1 MKVHILGICG
11 TFMTGVAKLMIEK
24 GYEVSG
30 SDKDFYPPM
39 SEYLETLKID
49 LIKGYDSQ
57 NLPEAD
63 LYVIGNVIS
72 RGNESFEKILSN
84 KLPYTS
90 GPKIIADLTKEQN
103 LIAVTGTHGKTTTSY
118 MLCHIFIENGID
130 IGYLV
135 GGISPHFQDSAKIG
149 TANIFIIEGDEYDSA
164 LFDKRS
170 KFINYNPHSIIINN
184 IEFDHADIFRDIDDI
199 KRQFHHLVKIIPND
213 GSIMYHHDDPNIK
226 DVINLGSWSKML
238 PIGEEDLFY
247 SYENRE
253 MTFNKINY
261 SLTALPLKGIH
272 NFKNYVAA
280 IYMAYQYGVPI
291 KKSIQALSNFSGVKR
306 RQELVYDKNN
316 ISIIDDFAHHPTAI
330 KLTIESIKHENPK
343 KNIIGII
350 ELGSNTMASGKHID
364 LLINA
369 ANDLD
374 SIYWYDPRHALKDK
388 LFKKTFNSLDD
399 LHKDLLAK
407 IQTDSIILIMTN
419 KNSSHIYQ
427 PIREYLEG

>member
-1 MKVHILGICG
+1 MA
-11 TFMTGVAKLMIEK
+11 GVAKLMIEK

-90 GPKIIADLTKEQN
+90 GPKIIADLTKEEN

-419 KNSSHIYQ
+419 KNSSYIYQ
-427 PIREYLEG
+427 PIRDYLER

>member
-1 MKVHILGICG
+1 MA
-11 TFMTGVAKLMIEK
+11 GVAKLMIEK

-135 GGISPHFQDSAKIG
+135 GGISPHFQDSAKLG

-419 KNSSHIYQ
+419 KNSSYIYQ

>member
-11 TFMTGVAKLMIEK
+11 TFMAGVAKLMIEK

-135 GGISPHFQDSAKIG
+135 GGISPHFQDSAKLG

-213 GSIMYHHDDPNIK
+213 GSIMYHYDDPNIK

-419 KNSSHIYQ
+419 KNSSYIYQ

>member
-1 MKVHILGICG
+1 MA
-11 TFMTGVAKLMIEK
+11 GVAKLMIEK

-135 GGISPHFQDSAKIG
+135 GGISPHFQDSAKLG

-407 IQTDSIILIMTN
+407 IQTDTIILIMTN

>member
-1 MKVHILGICG
+1 MA
-11 TFMTGVAKLMIEK
+11 GVAKLMIEK

-135 GGISPHFQDSAKIG
+135 GGISPHFQDSAKLG

-213 GSIMYHHDDPNIK
+213 GSIMYHYDDPNIK

-369 ANDLD
+369 VNDLD

-419 KNSSHIYQ
+419 KNSSYIYQ

>member
-1 MKVHILGICG
+1 MA
-11 TFMTGVAKLMIEK
+11 GVAKLMIEK

-135 GGISPHFQDSAKIG
+135 GGISPHFQDSAKLG

-213 GSIMYHHDDPNIK
+213 GSIMYHYDDPNIK

-419 KNSSHIYQ
+419 KNSSYIYQ
-427 PIREYLEG
+427 PIKDYLEG

>member
-1 MKVHILGICG
+1 MA
-11 TFMTGVAKLMIEK
+11 GVAKLMIEK

-90 GPKIIADLTKEQN
+90 GPKIIANLTKEQN

-135 GGISPHFQDSAKIG
+135 GGISPHFQDSAKLG
-149 TANIFIIEGDEYDSA
+149 TANIFVIEGDEYDSA

-199 KRQFHHLVKIIPND
+199 KRQFHHLVKIIPSD
-213 GSIMYHHDDPNIK
+213 GNIMYHLDDPNIA
-226 DVINLGSWSKML
+226 DVIDLGSWSKMF
-238 PIGEEDLFY
+238 PIGDKNFFY

-261 SLTALPLKGIH
+261 SLTQLPLKGIH

-291 KKSIQALSNFSGVKR
+291 KKSIQALSSFSGVKR
-306 RQELVYDKNN
+306 RQELVYDKNS

-330 KLTIESIKHENPK
+330 KLTIESIKNENPE

-350 ELGSNTMASGKHID
+350 ELGSNTMASGKHVD

-369 ANDLD
+369 VNDLD
-374 SIYWYDPRHALKDK
+374 GVYWYDPRYALKDK
-388 LFKKTFNSLDD
+388 LFEQTFNSLDD
-399 LHKDLLAK
+399 LHNDLLAK
-407 IQTDSIILIMTN
+407 IHTDSIILIMTN
-419 KNSSHIYQ
+419 KNSSYIYQ
-427 PIREYLEG
+427 PIRDYLER

>member
-1 MKVHILGICG
+1 MA
-11 TFMTGVAKLMIEK
+11 GVAKLMIEK

-90 GPKIIADLTKEQN
+90 GPKIIADLTKEEN

-369 ANDLD
+369 VNDLD

>member
-1 MKVHILGICG
+1 MA
-11 TFMTGVAKLMIEK
+11 GVAKLMIEK

-39 SEYLETLKID
+39 SEYLETLKIN

-90 GPKIIADLTKEQN
+90 GPKIIANLTREQN

-118 MLCHIFIENGID
+118 MLCHIFIENGLD

-135 GGISPHFQDSAKIG
+135 GGISPHFQDSAKLG
-149 TANIFIIEGDEYDSA
+149 TANIFVIEGDEYDSA

-199 KRQFHHLVKIIPND
+199 KRQFHHLVKIIPGD
-213 GSIMYHHDDPNIK
+213 GNIMYHLDDPNIA
-226 DVINLGSWSKML
+226 DVIDLGSWSKMF
-238 PIGEEDLFY
+238 PIGDKNFFY

-261 SLTALPLKGIH
+261 SLTQLPLKGIH

-291 KKSIQALSNFSGVKR
+291 KKSIQALSSFSGVKR
-306 RQELVYDKNN
+306 RQELVYDKNS

-330 KLTIESIKHENPK
+330 KLTIESIKNENPD

-350 ELGSNTMASGKHID
+350 ELGSNTMASGKHVD

-369 ANDLD
+369 VNDLD
-374 SIYWYDPRHALKDK
+374 GVYWYDPRHALKDK
-388 LFKKTFNSLDD
+388 LFEQTFNSLDD
-399 LHKDLLAK
+399 LHNDLLAK

-419 KNSSHIYQ
+419 KNSSYIYQ
-427 PIREYLEG
+427 PIRDYLER

>member
-1 MKVHILGICG
+1 MA
-11 TFMTGVAKLMIEK
+11 GVAKLMIEK

-118 MLCHIFIENGID
+118 MLCHIFIDNGID
-130 IGYLV
+130 VGYLV
-135 GGISPHFQDSAKIG
+135 GGISPHFQDSAKLG

-213 GSIMYHHDDPNIK
+213 GSIMYHYDDPNIK

>member
-1 MKVHILGICG
+1 MA
-11 TFMTGVAKLMIEK
+11 GVAKLMIEK

-90 GPKIIADLTKEQN
+90 GPKIIADLTKEEN

-253 MTFNKINY
+253 MTFNKIDY

-419 KNSSHIYQ
+419 KNSSYIYQ

>member
-1 MKVHILGICG
+1 MA
-11 TFMTGVAKLMIEK
+11 GVAKLMIEK

-72 RGNESFEKILSN
+72 RGNESFEKILSK

-135 GGISPHFQDSAKIG
+135 GGISPHFQDSAKLG

-213 GSIMYHHDDPNIK
+213 GSIMYHYDDPNIK

-272 NFKNYVAA
+272 NFKNYIAA

-291 KKSIQALSNFSGVKR
+291 KKSIQALSNFGGVKR
-306 RQELVYDKNN
+306 RQELIYDKNN

>member
-1 MKVHILGICG
+1 MA
-11 TFMTGVAKLMIEK
+11 GVAKLMIEK

-90 GPKIIADLTKEQN
+90 GPKIIADLTKEEN

-135 GGISPHFQDSAKIG
+135 GGISPHFQDSAKLG

-419 KNSSHIYQ
+419 KNSSYIYQ

>member
-1 MKVHILGICG
+1 MA
-11 TFMTGVAKLMIEK
+11 GVAKLMIEK

-135 GGISPHFQDSAKIG
+135 GGISPHFQDSAKLG

-213 GSIMYHHDDPNIK
+213 GSIMYHYDDPNIK

-419 KNSSHIYQ
+419 KNSSYIYQ

>member
-11 TFMTGVAKLMIEK
+11 TFMAGVAKLMIEK

-90 GPKIIADLTKEQN
+90 GPKIIADLTKEEN

-199 KRQFHHLVKIIPND
+199 KRQFHHLVKIVPND
-213 GSIMYHHDDPNIK
+213 GSIMYHYDDPNIK

-419 KNSSHIYQ
+419 KNSSYIYQ

>member
-1 MKVHILGICG
+1 MA
-11 TFMTGVAKLMIEK
+11 GVAKLMIEK

-90 GPKIIADLTKEQN
+90 GPKIIANLTKEQN

-118 MLCHIFIENGID
+118 MLCHIFIENGLD

-135 GGISPHFQDSAKIG
+135 GGISPHFQDSAKLG
-149 TANIFIIEGDEYDSA
+149 TANIFVIEGDEYDSA

-199 KRQFHHLVKIIPND
+199 KRQFHHLVKIIPSD
-213 GSIMYHHDDPNIK
+213 GNIMYHLDDLNIA
-226 DVINLGSWSKML
+226 DVIDLGSWSKMF
-238 PIGEEDLFY
+238 PIGDKNFFY

-261 SLTALPLKGIH
+261 SLTQLPLKGIH

-291 KKSIQALSNFSGVKR
+291 KKSIQALSSFSGVKR
-306 RQELVYDKNN
+306 RQELVYDKNS

-330 KLTIESIKHENPK
+330 KLTIESIKNENPE

-350 ELGSNTMASGKHID
+350 ELGSNTMASGKHVD

-369 ANDLD
+369 VNDLD
-374 SIYWYDPRHALKDK
+374 GVYWYDPRHALKDK
-388 LFKKTFNSLDD
+388 LFEQTFNSLDD
-399 LHKDLLAK
+399 LHNDLLAK

>member
-1 MKVHILGICG
+1 MA
-11 TFMTGVAKLMIEK
+11 GVAKLMIEK

-90 GPKIIADLTKEQN
+90 GPKIIANLTKEQN

-118 MLCHIFIENGID
+118 MLCHIFIENGLD

-135 GGISPHFQDSAKIG
+135 GGISPHFQDSAKLG
-149 TANIFIIEGDEYDSA
+149 TANIFVIEGDEYDSA

-199 KRQFHHLVKIIPND
+199 KRQFHHLVKIIPSD
-213 GSIMYHHDDPNIK
+213 GNIMYHLDDPNIA
-226 DVINLGSWSKML
+226 DVIDLGSWSKMF
-238 PIGEEDLFY
+238 PIGDKNFFY
-247 SYENRE
+247 SYKNRE

-261 SLTALPLKGIH
+261 SLTQLPLKGIH

-291 KKSIQALSNFSGVKR
+291 KKSIQALSSFSGVKR
-306 RQELVYDKNN
+306 RQELVHDKNS

-330 KLTIESIKHENPK
+330 KLTIESIKNENPE

-350 ELGSNTMASGKHID
+350 ELGSNTMASGKHVD

-369 ANDLD
+369 VNDLD
-374 SIYWYDPRHALKDK
+374 GVYWYDPRHALKDK
-388 LFKKTFNSLDD
+388 LFEQTFNSLDD
-399 LHKDLLAK
+399 LHNDLLAK

-419 KNSSHIYQ
+419 KNSSYIYQ
-427 PIREYLEG
+427 PIKDYLER

>member
-1 MKVHILGICG
+1 MA
-11 TFMTGVAKLMIEK
+11 GVAKLMIEK

-72 RGNESFEKILSN
+72 RGNDSFEKILSN

-118 MLCHIFIENGID
+118 MLCHIFIENGLD

>member
-11 TFMTGVAKLMIEK
+11 TFMAGVAKLMIEK

-213 GSIMYHHDDPNIK
+213 GSIIYHYDDPNIK

-280 IYMAYQYGVPI
+280 IYMAYQYGIPI

-419 KNSSHIYQ
+419 KNSSYIYQ

>member
-11 TFMTGVAKLMIEK
+11 TFMAGVAKLMIEK

>member
-1 MKVHILGICG
+1 MA
-11 TFMTGVAKLMIEK
+11 GVAKLMIEK

-90 GPKIIADLTKEQN
+90 GPKIIADLTKEEN

-213 GSIMYHHDDPNIK
+213 GTIMYHHDDPNIK

-291 KKSIQALSNFSGVKR
+291 KKSIQALSIFSGVKR

-388 LFKKTFNSLDD
+388 LFEKTFNSLDD

>member
-1 MKVHILGICG
+1 MA
-11 TFMTGVAKLMIEK
+11 GVAKLMIEK

-135 GGISPHFQDSAKIG
+135 GGISPHFQDSAKLG

-213 GSIMYHHDDPNIK
+213 GSIIYHYDDPNIK

-291 KKSIQALSNFSGVKR
+291 KKSIQALSSFSGVKR
-306 RQELVYDKNN
+306 RQELVYDKNS

-330 KLTIESIKHENPK
+330 KLTIESIKNENPE

-350 ELGSNTMASGKHID
+350 ELGSNTMASGKHVD

-369 ANDLD
+369 VNDLD
-374 SIYWYDPRHALKDK
+374 GVYWYDPRYALKDK
-388 LFKKTFNSLDD
+388 LFEQTFNSLDD
-399 LHKDLLAK
+399 LHNDLLAK

-419 KNSSHIYQ
+419 KNSSYIYQ
-427 PIREYLEG
+427 PIKDYLER

>member
-1 MKVHILGICG
+1 MA
-11 TFMTGVAKLMIEK
+11 GVAKLMIEK

-90 GPKIIADLTKEQN
+90 GPKIIANLTKEQN

-135 GGISPHFQDSAKIG
+135 GGISPHFQDSAKLG
-149 TANIFIIEGDEYDSA
+149 TANIFVIEGDEYDSA

-199 KRQFHHLVKIIPND
+199 KRQFHHLVKIIPSD
-213 GSIMYHHDDPNIK
+213 GNIMYHLDDPNIA
-226 DVINLGSWSKML
+226 DVIDLGSWSKMF
-238 PIGEEDLFY
+238 PIGDKNFFY

-261 SLTALPLKGIH
+261 SLTQLPLKGIH

-291 KKSIQALSNFSGVKR
+291 KKSIQALSSFSGVKR
-306 RQELVYDKNN
+306 RQELVYDKNS

-330 KLTIESIKHENPK
+330 KLTIESIKNENPE

-350 ELGSNTMASGKHID
+350 ELGSNTMASGKHVG

-369 ANDLD
+369 VNDLD
-374 SIYWYDPRHALKDK
+374 GVYWYDPRYALKDK
-388 LFKKTFNSLDD
+388 LFEQTFNSLDD
-399 LHKDLLAK
+399 LHNDLLAK

-419 KNSSHIYQ
+419 KNSSYIYQ
-427 PIREYLEG
+427 PIKDYLER

>member
-1 MKVHILGICG
+1 MA
-11 TFMTGVAKLMIEK
+11 GVAKLMIEK

-90 GPKIIADLTKEQN
+90 GPKIIADLTKEEN

-213 GSIMYHHDDPNIK
+213 GSIMYHYDDPNIK

-280 IYMAYQYGVPI
+280 IYMAYQYGIPI

>member
-1 MKVHILGICG
+1 MA
-11 TFMTGVAKLMIEK
+11 GVAKLMIEK

-90 GPKIIADLTKEQN
+90 GPKIIANLTKEQN

-135 GGISPHFQDSAKIG
+135 GGISPHFQDSAKLG
-149 TANIFIIEGDEYDSA
+149 TANIFVIEGDEYDSA

-199 KRQFHHLVKIIPND
+199 KRQFHHLVKIIPSD
-213 GSIMYHHDDPNIK
+213 GNIMYHLDDPNIA
-226 DVINLGSWSKML
+226 DVIDLGSWSKMF
-238 PIGEEDLFY
+238 PIGDKNFFY

-261 SLTALPLKGIH
+261 SLTQLPLKGIH

-291 KKSIQALSNFSGVKR
+291 KKSIQALSSFSGVKR
-306 RQELVYDKNN
+306 RQELVYDKNS

-330 KLTIESIKHENPK
+330 KLTIESIKNENPE

-350 ELGSNTMASGKHID
+350 ELGSNTMASGKHVD

-369 ANDLD
+369 VNDLD
-374 SIYWYDPRHALKDK
+374 GVYWYDPRYALKDK
-388 LFKKTFNSLDD
+388 LFEQTFNSLDD
-399 LHKDLLAK
+399 LHNDLLAK
-407 IQTDSIILIMTN
+407 IHTDSIILIMTN
-419 KNSSHIYQ
+419 KNSSYIYQ
-427 PIREYLEG
+427 PIKDYLER

>member
-1 MKVHILGICG
+1 MA
-11 TFMTGVAKLMIEK
+11 GVAKLMIEK

-135 GGISPHFQDSAKIG
+135 GGISPHFQDSAKLG

-213 GSIMYHHDDPNIK
+213 GTIMYHHDDPNIK

-419 KNSSHIYQ
+419 KNSSYIYQ

>member
-1 MKVHILGICG
+1 MA
-11 TFMTGVAKLMIEK
+11 GVAKLMIEK

-90 GPKIIADLTKEQN
+90 GPKIIANLTKEQN

-118 MLCHIFIENGID
+118 MLCHIFIENGLD

-135 GGISPHFQDSAKIG
+135 GGISPHFQDSAKLG
-149 TANIFIIEGDEYDSA
+149 TANIFVIEGDEYDSA

-199 KRQFHHLVKIIPND
+199 KRQFHHLVKIIPSD
-213 GSIMYHHDDPNIK
+213 GNIMYHLDDLNIA
-226 DVINLGSWSKML
+226 DVIDLGSWSKMF
-238 PIGEEDLFY
+238 PIGDKNFFY

-261 SLTALPLKGIH
+261 SLTQLPLKGIH

-291 KKSIQALSNFSGVKR
+291 KKSIQALSSFSGVKR
-306 RQELVYDKNN
+306 RQELVYDKNS

-330 KLTIESIKHENPK
+330 KLTIESIKNENPE

-350 ELGSNTMASGKHID
+350 ELGSNTMASGKHVD

-369 ANDLD
+369 VNDLD
-374 SIYWYDPRHALKDK
+374 GVYWYDPRHALKDK
-388 LFKKTFNSLDD
+388 LFEQTFNSLDD
-399 LHKDLLAK
+399 LHNDLLAK

-419 KNSSHIYQ
+419 KNSSYIYQ
-427 PIREYLEG
+427 PIKDYLER

>member
-11 TFMTGVAKLMIEK
+11 TFMAGVAKLMIEK

-30 SDKDFYPPM
+30 SDRDFYPPM

-90 GPKIIADLTKEQN
+90 GPKIIADLTKEEN

-135 GGISPHFQDSAKIG
+135 GGISPHFQDSAKLG
-149 TANIFIIEGDEYDSA
+149 TADIFVIEGDEYDSA

-213 GSIMYHHDDPNIK
+213 GSIMYHYDDPNIK
-226 DVINLGSWSKML
+226 DVINL
-238 PIGEEDLFY
+238 
-247 SYENRE
+247 
-253 MTFNKINY
+253 
-261 SLTALPLKGIH
+261 
-272 NFKNYVAA
+272 
-280 IYMAYQYGVPI
+280 
-291 KKSIQALSNFSGVKR
+291 
-306 RQELVYDKNN
+306 
-316 ISIIDDFAHHPTAI
+316 
-330 KLTIESIKHENPK
+330 
-343 KNIIGII
+343 
-350 ELGSNTMASGKHID
+350 
-364 LLINA
+364 
-369 ANDLD
+369 
-374 SIYWYDPRHALKDK
+374 
-388 LFKKTFNSLDD
+388 
-399 LHKDLLAK
+399 
-407 IQTDSIILIMTN
+407 
-419 KNSSHIYQ
+419 
-427 PIREYLEG
+427 

>member
-1 MKVHILGICG
+1 MA
-11 TFMTGVAKLMIEK
+11 GVAKLMIEK

-90 GPKIIADLTKEQN
+90 GPKVIADLTKEQN

-135 GGISPHFQDSAKIG
+135 GGISPHFQDSAKLG

-213 GSIMYHHDDPNIK
+213 GSIMYHHDDPNIE

-291 KKSIQALSNFSGVKR
+291 KKSIKALSNFRGVKR

-350 ELGSNTMASGKHID
+350 ELGSNTMASGKHLD

-388 LFKKTFNSLDD
+388 LFEKTFNSLDD

-419 KNSSHIYQ
+419 KNSSYIYQ

>member
-1 MKVHILGICG
+1 MA
-11 TFMTGVAKLMIEK
+11 GVAKLMIEK

-135 GGISPHFQDSAKIG
+135 GGISPHFQDSAKLG

-213 GSIMYHHDDPNIK
+213 GSIMYHYDDPNIK

-238 PIGEEDLFY
+238 PIGDEDLFY

-369 ANDLD
+369 VNDLD

-419 KNSSHIYQ
+419 KNSSYIYQ

>member
-11 TFMTGVAKLMIEK
+11 TFMAGVAKLMIEK

-84 KLPYTS
+84 KLPYIS
-90 GPKIIADLTKEQN
+90 GPKIIADLTKEKN

-135 GGISPHFQDSAKIG
+135 GGISPHFQDSAKLG

-213 GSIMYHHDDPNIK
+213 GSIIYHYDDPNIK

-253 MTFNKINY
+253 MTFNKIDY

-330 KLTIESIKHENPK
+330 KLTIESIKHENPE

-388 LFKKTFNSLDD
+388 LFEKTFNSLDD

>member
-1 MKVHILGICG
+1 MA
-11 TFMTGVAKLMIEK
+11 GVAKLMIEK

-90 GPKIIADLTKEQN
+90 GPKIIADLTKEEN

-135 GGISPHFQDSAKIG
+135 GGISPHFQDSAKLG

-213 GSIMYHHDDPNIK
+213 GTIMYHHDDPNIK

>member
-1 MKVHILGICG
+1 MA
-11 TFMTGVAKLMIEK
+11 GVAKLMIEK

-39 SEYLETLKID
+39 SEYLETLKIN

-135 GGISPHFQDSAKIG
+135 GGISPHFQDSAKLG

-213 GSIMYHHDDPNIK
+213 GSIIYHYDDPNIK

-291 KKSIQALSNFSGVKR
+291 KKSIKALSNFSGVKR

-388 LFKKTFNSLDD
+388 LFEKTFNSLDD

-419 KNSSHIYQ
+419 KNSSYIYQ

>member
-11 TFMTGVAKLMIEK
+11 TFMAGVAKLMIEK

-135 GGISPHFQDSAKIG
+135 GGISPHFQDSAKLG

-213 GSIMYHHDDPNIK
+213 GSIMYHYDDPNIK

>member
-1 MKVHILGICG
+1 VHILGICG
-11 TFMTGVAKLMIEK
+11 TFMAGVAKLMIEK

-213 GSIMYHHDDPNIK
+213 GSIMYHYDDPNIK

>member
-1 MKVHILGICG
+1 MA
-11 TFMTGVAKLMIEK
+11 GVAKLMIEK

-90 GPKIIADLTKEQN
+90 GPKIIANLTKEQN

-135 GGISPHFQDSAKIG
+135 GGISPHFQDSAKLG
-149 TANIFIIEGDEYDSA
+149 TANIFVIEGDEYDSA

-199 KRQFHHLVKIIPND
+199 KRQFHHLVKIIPSD
-213 GSIMYHHDDPNIK
+213 GNIMYHLDDPNIA
-226 DVINLGSWSKML
+226 DVIDLGSWSKMF
-238 PIGEEDLFY
+238 PIGDKNFFY

-261 SLTALPLKGIH
+261 SLTQLPLKGIH

-291 KKSIQALSNFSGVKR
+291 KKSIQALSSFSGVKR
-306 RQELVYDKNN
+306 RQELVYDKNS

-330 KLTIESIKHENPK
+330 KLTIESIKNENPE

-350 ELGSNTMASGKHID
+350 ELGSNTMASGKHVD

-369 ANDLD
+369 VNDLD
-374 SIYWYDPRHALKDK
+374 GVYWYDPRHALKDK
-388 LFKKTFNSLDD
+388 LFEQTFNSLDD
-399 LHKDLLAK
+399 LHNDLLAK
-407 IQTDSIILIMTN
+407 IHTDSIILIMTN
-419 KNSSHIYQ
+419 KNSSYIYQ
-427 PIREYLEG
+427 PIRDYLER

>member
-11 TFMTGVAKLMIEK
+11 TFMAGVAKLMIEK

-90 GPKIIADLTKEQN
+90 GPKIIADLTKEEN

-135 GGISPHFQDSAKIG
+135 GGISPHFQDSAKLG